1 MMKKAL
7 SLLLVLCLL
16 LPVFAFAEEGDLD
29 IEELY
34 EDVDLDNTEADLDT
48 GDEETAGQNLGAGD
62 VLSEEQKQELAGSLE
77 SKDYVPT
84 NLAVDNLYIN
94 SNLPDNVIN
103 ILLLGVDTREAE
115 LVDKDIKR
123 ADVQMILSYNLDTGS
138 IKLSS
143 ILRDTLVTNP
153 FTGKNSAINES
164 YSSYDE
170 KNIFH
175 DNPERS
181 LATVN
186 YNFEMNIP
194 YYVTINFHGV
204 AAIVDA
210 LGGVDVDLTK
220 GEAWN
225 INYYLKKNGKK
236 IARTYDTLAKGEKRQ
251 ALEVRDGVQHLDGI
265 QALMYARLR
274 KSLSSKYDMGGDWKR
289 TERAR
294 HLLDLLLQKV
304 LKMDAM
310 DILDLAGTA
319 IEYVNSNMNID
330 TILDLILKVLRSG
343 ITDKLGSS
351 DTLIEQF
358 RIPMGDAETGDKTWS
373 YDNDSGKIFMSRK
386 NGNFQKNVEALH
398 EFIYGKYYPASN
410 P

>member
-94 SNLPDNVIN
+94 PNLPDNVIN

>member
-16 LPVFAFAEEGDLD
+16 LPVFAFAEEEDLN

-94 SNLPDNVIN
+94 PNLPDNVIN

-123 ADVQMILSYNLDTGS
+123 ADVQMILSYNLDNGS

-386 NGNFQKNVEALH
+386 NGNFQKNIEALH
-398 EFIYGKYYPASN
+398 EFIYGKYYPAN